1 VTGITA
7 AESAAKPV
15 ARSLPPPARQ
25 TVDFTRDIEPLLN
38 RRCSACHGAQ
48 KQESNF
54 RVDRRAI
61 LLSGG
66 DSGEP
71 AAVPGHSDRSRLVK
85 LVSHLDPDTI
95 MPPQG
100 EPLTTNQVGLIR
112 AWIDQGLKMPDGPA
126 AAVATRHWSFLPIK
140 TSPPP
145 RLKDIWNDG
154 PIDAFILDK
163 LRAAG
168 LKPSP
173 PADRVSLIRRLYLD
187 TLGLPPSPAEI
198 DAFVHD
204 PDPKAYTRLVDEALK
219 SPQYGERWARHWLD
233 VIRFADTDGYEN
245 NAERP
250 NAYRFRDYL
259 IRALNE
265 DRPWDRMIVE
275 QLAGDAV
282 GEDAA
287 TGFIVGGGVD
297 RVTSPNELLTRT
309 QRQEELADMIG
320 TTSTAMLGLTAG
332 CARCHDHKFDPIS
345 QRDYYALAAVFAGV
359 RHEERPLRWAGGK
372 EFSNPALAAG
382 KPGSRRPS
390 VSPRWNEER
399 FAAAPARS
407 VRFTIMATNDGTE
420 PCIDELEIYA
430 AGEKTPSNVALS
442 SAGGHASSSGN
453 YQGSPRHKLAH
464 INDGR
469 YGNDRSWISNEPG
482 RGWVQIDLP
491 KLITIDR
498 IVWGRD
504 RQEKFSDRLTVQ
516 YKIEISR
523 EPGHWERVASSDD
536 RVPYASTDLA
546 TPKVYAGRFEQPG
559 PTYRLNRGDPMQPR
573 EQVVAEALTALRP
586 MLGSLGLK
594 ADSLEQA
601 RRLALAHWIARPD
614 NPLTARV
621 IVNRLWHYHFG
632 NGIVASPSDFGRMG
646 MPPSH
651 PELLDWL
658 AGELIHG
665 GWRLKHIHRLILLSN
680 TYQQSSH
687 PNPLGLDR
695 DAGSRKLWRFPPRR
709 LEAEAIRDSILAASG
724 ALDRTL
730 YGPGFSAFEPNNNYV
745 RVYNPRESWG
755 PAEWRRMV
763 YMNKVRREP
772 DAVFGAFDAPDAGQA
787 CPRRARSTTP
797 LQALNLLNSS
807 FLIQQSGLLAK
818 RVERES
824 KPDTA
829 DQIQRAFRL
838 TLGRLPSADEAV
850 AGEQLVRQYG
860 LPALCRALFNANE
873 FLFVP

>member
-1 VTGITA
+1 
-7 AESAAKPV
+7 
-15 ARSLPPPARQ
+15 
-25 TVDFTRDIEPLLN
+25 
-38 RRCSACHGAQ
+38 
-48 KQESNF
+48 
-54 RVDRRAI
+54 
-61 LLSGG
+61 
-66 DSGEP
+66 
-71 AAVPGHSDRSRLVK
+71 
-85 LVSHLDPDTI
+85 
-95 MPPQG
+95 
-100 EPLTTNQVGLIR
+100 
-112 AWIDQGLKMPDGPA
+112 MPDGPA
-126 AAVATRHWSFLPIK
+126 GTDLAVATRHWSFLPIK
-140 TSPPP
+140 NSPPP
-145 RLKDIWNDG
+145 SIKDNWNFG

-187 TLGLPPSPAEI
+187 TLGLPPGPAQI

-204 PDPKAYTRLVDEALK
+204 PDPRAYARLVDEVLK

-309 QRQEELADMIG
+309 QRQDELADMIG

-332 CARCHDHKFDPIS
+332 CARCHDHKFDPIPH
-345 QRDYYALAAVFAGV
+345 RDYYALQAAFAGV
-359 RHEERPLRWAGGK
+359 RHEERSLRWADGK
-372 EFSNPALAAG
+372 EFSNPVMAAG
-382 KPGSRRPS
+382 KPGSKRPL

-399 FAAAPARS
+399 FAPAPARS

-420 PCIDELEIYA
+420 PCIDELEIFA
-430 AGEKTPSNVALS
+430 AGAKGPPRNIALA
-442 SAGGHASSSGN
+442 SAGGRASSSGN

-491 KLITIDR
+491 KMVTIDR
-498 IVWGRD
+498 IEWGRD
-504 RQEKFSDRLTVQ
+504 RQEKLVDRLPVK

-523 EPGHWERVASSDD
+523 DPGHWERVASSDD
-536 RVPYASTDLA
+536 RVPYTSPDQA
-546 TPKVYAGRFEQPG
+546 TPKVYGGRFEQPG

-573 EQVVAEALTALRP
+573 EQVVAEALTALQP

-594 ADSLEQA
+594 ADSPEQA

-614 NPLTARV
+614 NPLTSRV

-632 NGIVASPSDFGRMG
+632 SGIVASPSDFGRMG

-658 AGELIHG
+658 AAELIRG

-680 TYQQSSH
+680 TYQQSSR
-687 PNPLGLDR
+687 PRPLGLDR
-695 DAGSRKLWRFPPRR
+695 DAGSRLLWRFPPRR

-724 ALDRTL
+724 ALDLTL

-745 RVYNPRESWG
+745 RVYNPRENWG

-772 DAVFGAFDAPDAGQA
+772 DGVFGAFDAPDAGQA

-807 FLIQQSGLLAK
+807 FLIQQSDLLAK
-818 RVERES
+818 RAERES
-824 KPDTA
+824 KPDTS
-829 DQIQRAFRL
+829 DQICRAFLL
-838 TLGRLPSADEAV
+838 TLGRPPRADEAV

-873 FLFVP
+873 FLFIP